1 MKRRFHTAVLL
12 SLLAF
17 SFIFIAPVT
26 VNANG
31 DFQEPDLGDL
41 DRIEFMDST
50 FEIILDNDTRID
62 LASSLIFDDRVA
74 YLTINTSNTFSES
87 SPFTDE
93 YSGLI
98 YTGVQNGS
106 DRVYLRTNASVKV
119 NQLDF
124 AQDAYVHLILWDHSK
139 SLITFLQRLNTAFAT
154 NDSTEFL
161 KLLLQLVFEMETVLD
176 GDEVLIITPVF
187 FWQLDYDLDYNI
199 TNRYYIDDE
208 NNGPDDEIQAGE
220 GLNFTGLPS
229 AVRSD
234 LIQKAQDE
242 DPNLEYLMNDSA
254 GATQG
259 SWSHFF
265 YLIQEIW
272 FKKLYMDLRIPAGF
286 VYDVDIVSVRHLLWG
301 AALYNDT
308 DANGLMDVAFNE
320 TGNGNYY
327 PYSTE
332 AVCGI
337 ELINATDVVF
347 GTPVVDE
354 ANDELSWNATIK
366 SPWVRLNPY
375 GQSAETGILVG
386 APEVPMDDCSFGFT
400 FAPQVHQA
408 SENQISLEGLMKID
422 QTIGAINGSDGLK
435 GLYENLDLA
444 VIYISDVFEIQAQQ
458 QLSASTP
465 QSNASVKNADGDPV
479 SATVSTTTEK
489 TESLDFFIGSTRVSG
504 LDLASENY
512 SIAAEDENNPT
523 HVANG
528 AVIPYGI
535 YRWSVDQTGEAVSQK
550 GIVDWNLSA
559 DVSYST
565 YIYEVC
571 YPDYNGSKIV
581 HDPTYII
588 YGDVTY
594 PESGIPGFELYT
606 VIFGLSIIGC
616 IAAILKKKKVSF
628 KI

>member
-1 MKRRFHTAVLL
+1 M
-12 SLLAF
+12 
-17 SFIFIAPVT
+17 
-26 VNANG
+26 N
-31 DFQEPDLGDL
+31 
-41 DRIEFMDST
+41 ST
-50 FEIILDNDTRID
+50 LEIIIDNNTRID

-74 YLTINTSNTFSES
+74 YLTVNTSNTFSEP

-93 YSGLI
+93 YYGLV

-106 DRVYLRTNASVKV
+106 DRVYLRTNASVTV

-139 SLITFLQRLNTAFAT
+139 SFITFLQRLNNAFTT
-154 NDSTEFL
+154 NDTAAFVS
-161 KLLLQLVFEMETVLD
+161 LLLQLVTQMETILD

-187 FWQLDYDLDYNI
+187 FWQLDYNLTYNI
-199 TNRYYIDDE
+199 DNQYIIDI
-208 NNGPDDEIQAGE
+208 NGNGPEDEIVAGDDM
-220 GLNFTGLPS
+220 NFDALPS
-229 AVRSD
+229 TVRSD
-234 LIQKAQDE
+234 LIQRAQDE
-242 DPNLEYLMNDSA
+242 DPNLEYLMNDSV
-254 GATQG
+254 GAAQG

-272 FKKLYMDLRIPAGF
+272 FKTLYLDWAIPAGF
-286 VYDVDIVSVRHLLWG
+286 SYDIDIVSVRHLLWG

-320 TGNGNYY
+320 TGNGDYY

-337 ELINATDVVF
+337 ELINATDVIF

-375 GQSAETGILVG
+375 GQSAETGIMVG

-408 SENQISLEGLMKID
+408 SENQILLEGLMKID

-465 QSNASVKNADGDPV
+465 QSNASVKNAGGDTI
-479 SATVSTTTEK
+479 SAIVTTTTEK
-489 TESLDFFIGSTRVSG
+489 TESLDFFVGSTRVSG
-504 LDLASENY
+504 LDLAGQNY
-512 SIAAEDENNPT
+512 SIATENENNPT

-550 GIVDWNLSA
+550 GDVDWNLSA

-616 IAAILKKKKVSF
+616 IAAILKKKKKVSF